1 MSNQGFWFQIKPIIT
16 QGFTVDGL
24 TKLEQYAKQLI
35 TGQVLFTRYTED
47 EQRGCAT
54 GGTLHVIASILAGA
68 EVSPDKLT
76 APEGSF
82 KRDVERAEAQ
92 AATIEHWARAVGCW
106 IDPMP
111 NR

>member
-1 MSNQGFWFQIKPIIT
+1 MTNQEFWFQIQQIIA
-16 QGFTVDGL
+16 QGFQAEGL
-24 TKLEQYAKQLI
+24 TILEQYAKQLI
-35 TGQVLFTRYTED
+35 TGQLLFTRYTED

-68 EVSPDKLT
+68 EVSTDKLT

-92 AATIEHWARAVGCW
+92 AAAIEQCTQHRLL
-106 IDPMP
+106 D
-111 NR
+111 